1 MTLYSFKTC
10 TETCKELDTAC
21 PNENCR
27 SWIDYEEDL
36 NCIDIALEKNGGP
49 MTLRQVAKRMN
60 YSFVR
65 IKQLED
71 EAKEKFKEHLDK
83 EYYL

>member
-1 MTLYSFKTC
+1 MTLYTFKTC
-10 TETCKELDTAC
+10 TEACKELDTSC
-21 PNENCR
+21 PNEDCK
-27 SWIDYEEDL
+27 SWINYEKDL
-36 NCIDIALEKNGGP
+36 NCIDIAIEKHGP

-71 EAKEKFKEHLDK
+71 EAKEKIKEHLNE